1 MISLRTALV
10 FALMLP
16 AVVTAQ
22 QPAKAA
28 TPAAAPQTKSATP
41 AAAPQTKSG
50 MPSATGTKTAVPAAQ
65 QPARVVPKP
74 REEVSFLREIFQY
87 AQASRRDPFVS
98 MLTSTDLR
106 PQIGDLKLVTIIST
120 QGGSGS
126 VAIMRDLVTKEQ
138 YRVRVGQTLGRMRVA
153 QIQPRAVVFSIE
165 EFGYNRQEIL
175 TMDDSTKART
185 P

>member
-1 MISLRTALV
+1 MISLHTVLLL
-10 FALMLP
+10 ALMLP
-16 AVVTAQ
+16 AVV
-22 QPAKAA
+22 
-28 TPAAAPQTKSATP
+28 
-41 AAAPQTKSG
+41 
-50 MPSATGTKTAVPAAQ
+50 AAQ
-65 QPARVVPKP
+65 QPAAASRSEAAKQRAAQQQQPGTKAPVAASQPTSKAAPQPARVTP

-120 QGGSGS
+120 QGGGGS

-165 EFGYNRQEIL
+165 EFGYNRQEVL